1 MRHQKAHRKL
11 GRTSEHRMSLLRNL
25 AVSLI
30 NSRDERIVTTL
41 PKAKE
46 LRPFVERA
54 ITLSRKANN
63 LEGDN
68 TGPRALHLRRQA
80 AGFFHAGNM
89 QASALTGKRGQ
100 MRLPRTAGVAALK
113 RLFDELGERYKDRPG
128 GYTRIFKLGR
138 RAGDNAE
145 LAIIEL
151 VDNKAE
157 LEAVEAAKK
166 RKSAGSKKKKST
178 EAKRTEG
185 AKAGDRSGAAQKEA
199 AEPAAKPSEPTETV
213 QASEETSS
221 EAPVEAT
228 PELDAEATAEAGAVE
243 AGEPESGEVKES

>member
-1 MRHQKAHRKL
+1 
-11 GRTSEHRMSLLRNL
+11 MSMLRNL

-30 NSRDERIVTTL
+30 NSREERIVTTL

-63 LEGDN
+63 LEGDD
-68 TGPRALHLRRQA
+68 TGARALHLRRQA

-89 QASALTGKRGQ
+89 QAAALTGKRGQ
-100 MRLPRTAGVAALK
+100 VRLPRTAGVAALK

-151 VDNKAE
+151 VDNQGEREA
-157 LEAVEAAKK
+157 LEAARK
-166 RKSAGSKKKKST
+166 RKTAGSKKKKGSEKSARSATGKKVTAETKVSGKT
-178 EAKRTEG
+178 EDV
-185 AKAGDRSGAAQKEA
+185 KAAD
-199 AEPAAKPSEPTETV
+199 
-213 QASEETSS
+213 ASESAVDSVEET
-221 EAPVEAT
+221 A
-228 PELDAEATAEAGAVE
+228 AVE
-243 AGEPESGEVKES
+243 TESGPKEES

>member
-1 MRHQKAHRKL
+1 MRHLKAHRKL
-11 GRTSEHRMSLLRNL
+11 GRTSEHRMSMLRNL

-30 NSRDERIVTTL
+30 NSREERIVTTL

-63 LEGDN
+63 LEGDD
-68 TGPRALHLRRQA
+68 TGARALHLRRQA

-89 QASALTGKRGQ
+89 QASALSGKRGQ
-100 MRLPRTAGVAALK
+100 VRLPRTAGVAALK

-151 VDNKAE
+151 VDNQGE
-157 LEAVEAAKK
+157 REALEAAKK
-166 RKSAGSKKKKST
+166 RKTAGTKKKKAT
-178 EAKRTEG
+178 ETKGASSAARSSATKKDSEAAA
-185 AKAGDRSGAAQKEA
+185 AKAADKTEA
-199 AEPAAKPSEPTETV
+199 AEPDK
-213 QASEETSS
+213 
-221 EAPVEAT
+221 
-228 PELDAEATAEAGAVE
+228 AEATKENAA
-243 AGEPESGEVKES
+243 EPESGASE

>member
-11 GRTSEHRMSLLRNL
+11 GRTSEHRMSMLRNL

-30 NSRDERIVTTL
+30 NSREERIVTTL

-54 ITLSRKANN
+54 ITLSRKANS
-63 LEGDN
+63 LEGEDS
-68 TGPRALHLRRQA
+68 GARALHLRRQA

-89 QASALTGKRGQ
+89 QQSALTGKRGQ
-100 MRLPRTAGVAALK
+100 MRLPRTSGVAALK

-151 VDNKAE
+151 VDNQGE
-157 LEAVEAAKK
+157 REAVEAAKK
-166 RKSAGSKKKKST
+166 RKSAGSKKKKGA
-178 EAKRTEG
+178 EVKGAAAAKRGSATE
-185 AKAGDRSGAAQKEA
+185 KEA
-199 AEPAAKPSEPTETV
+199 TAGTKKAAGSGEQAE
-213 QASEETSS
+213 ASEETSKPAS
-221 EAPVEAT
+221 PDESDE
-228 PELDAEATAEAGAVE
+228 DAS
-243 AGEPESGEVKES
+243 PESGSGE